1 MVNRRS
7 PAFTILTLE
16 HDIQRFQS
24 RLYGTYKVTL
34 VPFMDVFLVERR
46 IRSASFSFGGLST
59 RAGEYSENP

>member
-24 RLYGTYKVTL
+24 RLCRTYKATL
-34 VPFMDVFLVERR
+34 VPFMDVFLGERR
-46 IRSASFSFGGLST
+46 FRSASFSFGGLST
-59 RAGEYSENP
+59 RAEEYSENP